1 MSTSKSAAN
10 SPLSRRDFL
19 KLSALG
25 LSALALRPWRRLFS
39 LGDFPNS
46 ERLGRVCVG
55 KVGLRI
61 RPDYDSQTVATLY
74 EDAVVPW
81 QREVV
86 GSWPGRNNQ
95 RWVETPQGYIWAP
108 YLQPVANQLNNPVNA
123 LTINGDSPG
132 MWVEVTVP
140 WVNATLE
147 NSDPQSPWLRHQLEK
162 NLPIRFY
169 YSQIL
174 WVDQIKTGADGY
186 IWYRVNERYGNPGDR
201 FWARAEAFR
210 IITPEEV
217 APITPEIEDKH
228 IEVDVNY
235 SRQFLSCYEGNTE
248 VYLPH
253 PPRSHTWFNNDISH
267 WYRFDF

>member
-1 MSTSKSAAN
+1 
-10 SPLSRRDFL
+10 
-19 KLSALG
+19 
-25 LSALALRPWRRLFS
+25 
-39 LGDFPNS
+39 
-46 ERLGRVCVG
+46 
-55 KVGLRI
+55 
-61 RPDYDSQTVATLY
+61 
-74 EDAVVPW
+74 
-81 QREVV
+81 VV

-174 WVDQIKTGADGY
+174 WVDQIQTGADGY

-217 APITPEIEDKH
+217 APITPEVEDKH

-248 VYLPH
+248 VYFCRVSTGRGQNSTPVSAYASPGYPIWRKLFPF
-253 PPRSHTWFNNDISH
+253 TWLAEPTKQAGIYPGLAGH
-267 WYRFDF
+267 RFSWVMG